1 MILGENIPIFFA
13 QSAKPETKIFSEFF
27 EFIPNIAKKIY
38 EKKFFYKKKELKYN
52 KNEKFYLFP
61 LITSIK

>member
-38 EKKFFYKKKELKYN
+38 EKKFFYKKKN
-52 KNEKFYLFP
+52 
-61 LITSIK
+61 